1 MKNCDTILNKVIC
14 ICDVCNKQFSGRD
27 AKMVNKLMS
36 MHLLKVHYIISKVKN
51 IQNIQDKSRCL
62 TDAETKTIIDNE
74 TQYYKYNGR

>member
-1 MKNCDTILNKVIC
+1 
-14 ICDVCNKQFSGRD
+14 
-27 AKMVNKLMS
+27 MVNKLMS

-74 TQYYKYNGR
+74 TQYYKYYGR